1 MYKIMDESI
10 LFFSR
15 ELSQNYLWKLSTFR
29 GYIKVFIVRYEKE
42 CEKSLFSKTGC
53 TSESLAIGMSR
64 EFQSPN
70 NKMARLYLFSYSDL
84 AVLALQLLAC
94 STRVPHSDESLLVS

>member
-15 ELSQNYLWKLSTFR
+15 ELSQNYLWKLYTFR
-29 GYIKVFIVRYEKE
+29 GYIRVFIVGYEKE

-53 TSESLAIGMSR
+53 TSESLATGTSH
-64 EFQSPN
+64 EFQLPDN
-70 NKMARLYLFSYSDL
+70 RMARLDFLSRSDP
-84 AVLALQLLAC
+84 AVLILQLPTC
-94 STRVPHSDESLLVS
+94 FT